1 MEYVWI
7 AVVILSIVFEFV
19 TPGLVAIW
27 FMPAAL
33 ISMVLAFCGVYVWVQ
48 VPVFLI
54 VSILCIIFARPLINR
69 RQKPM
74 ATNIDAIIGERAIV
88 VEKIENIAGAGQVK
102 VRGQSWSARTVD
114 DDCTYEPGDIVT
126 VIAVEGVKLICKK

>member
-7 AVVILSIVFEFV
+7 GVVILSIGLEFI
-19 TPGLVAIW
+19 TPGLVSIW
-27 FMPAAL
+27 FTPGAL
-33 ISMVLAFCGVYVWVQ
+33 IAMILAFCGVPEFVQ
-48 VPVFLI
+48 IPVFLV
-54 VSILCIIFARPLINR
+54 VSILCIIFARPLFNR
-69 RQKPM
+69 RCKKY

-102 VRGQSWSARTVD
+102 VRGQCWSARTTD
-114 DDCTYEPGDIVT
+114 DDVTYEEGDIVT

>member
-1 MEYVWI
+1 MEYFWI
-7 AVVILSIVFEFV
+7 VLVILSIVWEVV

-27 FMPAAL
+27 FVPSAL

-48 VPVFLI
+48 IPVFLI
-54 VSILCIIFARPLINR
+54 ISILCIVFARPLINH
-69 RQKPM
+69 RQKPL

-88 VEKIENIAGAGQVK
+88 VEKIQNIAGAGQVK

-114 DDCTYEPGDIVT
+114 DDSTYEPGEIVT

>member
-1 MEYVWI
+1 MEYFWI
-7 AVVILSIVFEFV
+7 VLVILFIVWEVV

-27 FMPAAL
+27 FVPSAL

-48 VPVFLI
+48 IPVFLI
-54 VSILCIIFARPLINR
+54 ISILCIVFARPLINH
-69 RQKPM
+69 RQKPL

-88 VEKIENIAGAGQVK
+88 VEKIQNIAGAGQVK

-114 DDCTYEPGDIVT
+114 DDSTYEPGEIVT